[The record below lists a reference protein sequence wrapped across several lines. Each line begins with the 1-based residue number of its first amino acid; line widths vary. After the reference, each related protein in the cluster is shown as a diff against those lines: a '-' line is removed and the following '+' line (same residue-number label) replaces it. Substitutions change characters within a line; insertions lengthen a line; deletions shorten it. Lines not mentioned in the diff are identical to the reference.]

1 MRPDG
6 TLLLVTVDGRR
17 RGWSAGVTLI
27 EAARVMR
34 HLGADDALN
43 LDGGGS
49 TAMTVRRRLV
59 NRPSDPGG
67 ERRVGDTLL
76 ALP

>member
-1 MRPDG
+1 MG
-6 TLLLVTVDGRR
+6 G
-17 RGWSAGVTLI
+17 AGGAAHFGLHGGVAV
-27 EAARVMR
+27 EAAR
-34 HLGADDALN
+34 LGLPYLGELPLN

-49 TAMTVRRRLV
+49 TTMTVRGEVV

-67 ERRVGDTLL
+67 ERRVSNGVF